1 MEKEK
6 DKAYA
11 HAEKAYMQGQMFPFI
26 RVGMQ
31 KVDRNHRRR
40 SESNDTERTGIHL

>member
-31 KVDRNHRRR
+31 KVR